1 MTKHIIDRKRDGSD
15 SARVQA
21 YVPLSRDDS
30 PHPASRDLM
39 QRASAE
45 DRKAGERLKAFLRI
59 ERGRTA

>member
-15 SARVQA
+15 AARLKA
-21 YVPLSRDDS
+21 YVPLARDDA

-39 QRASAE
+39 QRAS
-45 DRKAGERLKAFLRI
+45 DDDSKAGERLKAFLRI